1 MDRVYHLG
9 EDVAI
14 DRGGMEAEAGSCLFM
29 FLLHSGN
36 RERHACMPSVQLP
49 FCMLIQPRSPDQR
62 MVPSTF
68 RLGLPTSMK
77 TMERIPTHVHEPI
90 FYIDSPP
97 HKDLVLG

>member
-49 FCMLIQPRSPDQR
+49 FCSLIQPDTVNGALHFQVGS
-62 MVPSTF
+62 S
-68 RLGLPTSMK
+68 
-77 TMERIPTHVHEPI
+77 
-90 FYIDSPP
+90 YINEDNGENS
-97 HKDLVLG
+97 HTCT